1 MALVSGGSLMLADQA
16 WQGLFE
22 MPQLVI
28 ILAFLLPI
36 VGIIAFY
43 WYKAQKARSENEL
56 KRTLVDRGLSVD
68 EIERILAAHPDE
80 PRDSRR

>member
-1 MALVSGGSLMLADQA
+1 MLADQG
-16 WQGLFE
+16 WQQLFE

-28 ILAFLLPI
+28 ILVFLLPI

-43 WYKAQKARSENEL
+43 WYKAQEARSRNEL
-56 KRTLVDRGLSVD
+56 KQTLVDRGLSVD
-68 EIERILAAHPDE
+68 EIERILAARPEE